1 MKTAY
6 THKNGFTLIELV
18 VVVAIIAILSG
29 IAVAIINPA
38 EYIKQARDSKRVSD
52 IMNVQTALIA
62 ALANNDIELVATAG
76 CSDCNS
82 FESPNTVDGEGWVIF
97 NGVSERGLSTFL
109 QSLPVD
115 KTNDETFNYR
125 FYSDGELFELNAVL
139 ESDRYQEYAI
149 LDGGNNNSIYE
160 RGTKLTI
167 N

>member
-1 MKTAY
+1 MISAQNS
-6 THKNGFTLIELV
+6 KNGFTLIELV
-18 VVVAIIAILSG
+18 VVIAIIAILAG
-29 IAVAIINPA
+29 ITVAVINPA

-76 CSDCNS
+76 CADCNS
-82 FESPNTVDGEGWVIF
+82 FEGSNSVDGKGWVIF
-97 NGVSERGLSTFL
+97 NEVSEGGLATFL

-115 KTNDETFNYR
+115 KVNDETFNYR
-125 FYSDGELFELNAVL
+125 YFSDEELFELNAVL

-149 LDGGNNNSIYE
+149 LDGGNDDSVYE

-167 N
+167 K